1 MADDALMAA
10 GVAIDALFE
19 FINADKLKLVRVV
32 EKPTMA
38 PSFDTPRRLLTQTA
52 WLVAQADLFT
62 RIDRDR
68 SGTLEREELE
78 MCLTSAY
85 RTPCPACRHR
95 ARSLFAH
102 FFRSQLLQCWALLWS
117 RLTWMRS

>member
-38 PSFDTPRRLLTQTA
+38 PSFFRHAAPLADTDC
-52 WLVAQADLFT
+52 VARCAGGPVHAD
-62 RIDRDR
+62 
-68 SGTLEREELE
+68 
-78 MCLTSAY
+78 
-85 RTPCPACRHR
+85 
-95 ARSLFAH
+95 
-102 FFRSQLLQCWALLWS
+102 
-117 RLTWMRS
+117 